1 MYERT
6 VANLSA
12 VCRRNLQKPADLYLL
27 PCRWCNSCHC
37 CGCGWRGGGHRGGR
51 TSGGARYGGG
61 RRRQAAA
68 GCPRHSEGLG
78 RRPDHPPPA
87 PLLLIGGPLPL
98 VAAPRHATR
107 PPCMQHGRLAP
118 AAATV
123 AAAAAAAVA
132 AVAATAVVT
141 AAAVTIKGTVRPR
154 APVAAGYDDT
164 VAGPR
169 SRSPQRGECLA
180 AHPRRLNAAA
190 STARCPTCGGWHG

>member
-27 PCRWCNSCHC
+27 HCRWYNSCHC

-51 TSGGARYGGG
+51 TCGGARYGSG

-107 PPCMQHGRLAP
+107 PPCMQHGRLAA

-132 AVAATAVVT
+132 AVAATAAVT

-169 SRSPQRGECLA
+169 SRSPQRSERLA